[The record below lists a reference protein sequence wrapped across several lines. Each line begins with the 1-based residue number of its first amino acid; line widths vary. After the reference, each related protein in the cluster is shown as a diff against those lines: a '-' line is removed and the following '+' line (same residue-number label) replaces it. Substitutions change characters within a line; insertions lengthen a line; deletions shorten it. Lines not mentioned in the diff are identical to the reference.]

1 MVDFD
6 VTNRACQPEVLLWSD
21 SVPTRLSILVSLILA
36 ALPLG
41 CGGRVEMALVDPD
54 KYRFHTCAQL
64 TRDMTKLRDRSQEL
78 RALYDK
84 ATRDSPLVARA
95 AYESDYFS
103 TVGDMQLIEAASR
116 EKNCDPPVV
125 AASPASI
132 RQQ

>member
-1 MVDFD
+1 
-6 VTNRACQPEVLLWSD
+6 
-21 SVPTRLSILVSLILA
+21 VPVRLSILVPLVLA

-64 TRDMTKLRDRSQEL
+64 TKEMTKLRVRSQEL

-95 AYESDYFS
+95 AYEADYLS
-103 TVGDMQLIEAASR
+103 TIGDMQLIEAAAQER
-116 EKNCDPPVV
+116 NCDPPVV
-125 AASPASI
+125 AAVPASV
-132 RQQ
+132 RQ

>member
-1 MVDFD
+1 MPV
-6 VTNRACQPEVLLWSD
+6 
-21 SVPTRLSILVSLILA
+21 RLSILVLLILA

-64 TRDMTKLRDRSQEL
+64 TREMTKLRDRSREL

-84 ATRDSPLVARA
+84 AARDSSLVARA
-95 AYESDYFS
+95 AYEADYLS
-103 TVGDMQLIEAASR
+103 TIGDMQLIEAAAR
-116 EKNCDPPVV
+116 EKNCDPPVI
-125 AASPASI
+125 AAAPASI

>member
-1 MVDFD
+1 
-6 VTNRACQPEVLLWSD
+6 LWSD
-21 SVPTRLSILVSLILA
+21 SVPTRLSILVTLMLA

-64 TRDMTKLRDRSQEL
+64 ARDMTKLRVRSQEL

-95 AYESDYFS
+95 AYEADYLS
-103 TVGDMQLIEAASR
+103 TVGDMQLIEAAAQER
-116 EKNCDPPVV
+116 NCDPPVI
-125 AASPASI
+125 AAVNASV
-132 RQQ
+132 RQ

>member
-1 MVDFD
+1 
-6 VTNRACQPEVLLWSD
+6 
-21 SVPTRLSILVSLILA
+21 VPTRLSILVSLILA

-41 CGGRVEMALVDPD
+41 CGGRMEMALVDPD
-54 KYRFHTCAQL
+54 KFRFHTCAQL
-64 TRDMTKLRDRSQEL
+64 TQEMTKLRDRSREL

-95 AYESDYFS
+95 AYEADYLS
-103 TVGDMQLIEAASR
+103 TVGDMQLVEAAAR
-116 EKNCDPPVV
+116 ERNCDPPVI